1 MKGSVDRR
9 ATFPIPPVAEV
20 MRRRPITI
28 DPDAP
33 LGTALAVMTE
43 RGVRHLPVV
52 ADDGRLMGVLT
63 DRDIR
68 SAVIAPALAERLPA
82 RWRRRANALQ
92 KRGEA
97 LRVRDAM
104 TWDCVTTTPDA
115 SLAQAAAIML
125 DGRFGCLPVV
135 EKGRLI
141 GMLTEHDVLR
151 ALAERLPAVRGDAD
165 DYFR

>member
-1 MKGSVDRR
+1 MTNVNERR
-9 ATFPIPPVAEV
+9 ATFPIPTVAEA

-33 LGTALAVMTE
+33 LGTALAVMVE
-43 RGVRHLPVV
+43 RSVRHLPVV
-52 ADDGRLMGVLT
+52 DDDGRLIGMLT

-82 RWRRRANALQ
+82 RWRGRANALQ
-92 KRGEA
+92 RCGEA

-104 TWDCVTTTPDA
+104 TWDCVTTRPDA
-115 SLAQAAAIML
+115 SLAQAAARML

-135 EKGRLI
+135 DDGCLV
-141 GMLTEHDVLR
+141 GMLTERDVLR
-151 ALAERLPAVRGDAD
+151 ALAERLPAIRGDAD
-165 DYFR
+165 DYFW

>member
-1 MKGSVDRR
+1 MPASPERR
-9 ATFPIPPVAEV
+9 ATFPIPTVGDV

-33 LGTALAVMTE
+33 LGTAVAVMAE

-52 ADDGRLMGVLT
+52 SDDGRLIGMLT
-63 DRDIR
+63 DRDVR
-68 SAVIAPALAERLPA
+68 STVIAPALAERLPA
-82 RWRRRANALQ
+82 RWRRRAHALQ

-104 TWDCVTTTPDA
+104 TWDCVTTRSDA

-141 GMLTEHDVLR
+141 GMLTERDVLR
-151 ALAERLPAVRGDAD
+151 ALAERLPAIRGDAD
-165 DYFR
+165 DYFW

>member
-1 MKGSVDRR
+1 MGARAERR
-9 ATFPIPPVAEV
+9 ATFPIPSVGEV

-28 DPDAP
+28 DPEAP
-33 LGTALAVMTE
+33 LGTALAVMAE
-43 RGVRHLPVV
+43 RGVRHLPVL
-52 ADDGRLMGVLT
+52 ADDGRLIGMLT
-63 DRDIR
+63 DRDVR

-82 RWRRRANALQ
+82 RWRRRAEILE

-104 TWDCVTTTPDA
+104 TWDCVTTAPDA

-135 EKGRLI
+135 DNGRLV
-141 GMLTEHDVLR
+141 GMLTERDVLR
-151 ALAERLPAVRGDAD
+151 ALAERLPAIRGDAD
-165 DYFR
+165 DYFW

>member
-1 MKGSVDRR
+1 MGAR
-9 ATFPIPPVAEV
+9 AECRAAFSIPPVGDV

-33 LGTALAVMTE
+33 LGTALAVMAE

-52 ADDGRLMGVLT
+52 ADDGRLIGMLT
-63 DRDIR
+63 DRDVR

-82 RWRRRANALQ
+82 RWRRRAKILQ

-104 TWDCVTTTPDA
+104 TWDCVTTAPDA

-135 EKGRLI
+135 ESGRLVGI
-141 GMLTEHDVLR
+141 LTERDVLR
-151 ALAERLPAVRGDAD
+151 ALAERLPAIRGDAD
-165 DYFR
+165 DYFW